1 MRSAAII
8 LLLLLCFT
16 VAAAE
21 PVKVRLN
28 EGASR
33 GFLVLSQPGGPSLAS
48 GELRQKPVGRLLESR
63 LFLNFKDGS
72 RYDETVTYSQAGVFR
87 LEAYRLV
94 QHGPSFPTTEISFDR
109 KSGTYRART
118 QEKKGDEEKTAS
130 GTLEMPVDLHNGMA
144 LTLLKNLPAGTGVTG
159 QMAVFTPKPRLIR
172 MELTAEGEDK
182 VRAGGD
188 TKTATR
194 YLVNLEV
201 GGVAGVVASVLDKD
215 PPDLRYWIVTGDVPA
230 FARFEGPMYL
240 NGPVWRI
247 EQTALEW
254 PK

>member
-1 MRSAAII
+1 MRLATIVLSV
-8 LLLLLCFT
+8 LLCFT
-16 VAAAE
+16 AAVAE
-21 PVKVRLN
+21 PVKVRLS

-33 GFLVLSQPGGPSLAS
+33 GFLVLSQPGGPPLAF
-48 GELRQKPVGRLLESR
+48 GELRQKPAGRLIESR

-72 RYDETVTYSQAGVFR
+72 LYDEIVTYSQAGVFR

-94 QHGPSFPTTEISFDR
+94 QRGPSFPTTEISFDR

-118 QEKKGDEEKTAS
+118 QGKKGDEEKSAS
-130 GTLEMPVDLHNGMA
+130 GALEMPVDLHNGMA
-144 LTLLKNLPAGTGVTG
+144 LTLLKNLPAGAGATG

-188 TKTATR
+188 TKKVTR

-201 GGVAGVVASVLDKD
+201 GGAAGVVAALLDKD
-215 PPDLRYWIVTGDVPA
+215 PPDLRYWVVTGDVPA

-247 EQTALEW
+247 EQTTLEW